1 MCYARDRTKP
11 PFVATQIVDP
21 SKGKIGGEVASRRWP
36 RNSPDPSSSDAQLIE
51 LVSAMLTRLHSPSG
65 ALTPHLASPPNPSP
79 SDAREFEKMVQEFE
93 KMVQEMLDSHEDCI
107 ALAEAVK
114 AVPELYQPQPSDQV
128 GALPAFRI
136 QAISTDSVVQHVLS

>member
-1 MCYARDRTKP
+1 VQK
-11 PFVATQIVDP
+11 
-21 SKGKIGGEVASRRWP
+21 
-36 RNSPDPSSSDAQLIE
+36 
-51 LVSAMLTRLHSPSG
+51 
-65 ALTPHLASPPNPSP
+65 
-79 SDAREFEKMVQEFE
+79 FEKMVL
-93 KMVQEMLDSHEDCI
+93 EMLDSHEDCI